1 MDFLSDPTPLNA
13 QLTRRRKAA
22 MVVQM
27 LIGDGNTLSLAQLPE
42 SLQLVLT
49 DELAAL
55 RRVDRETVSAVA
67 EEFTAELE
75 AVGLTAPGT
84 RDGAIVALADHLS
97 PVLADRLRTQLESV
111 RNGDH
116 WPLVVDL
123 SVERILAIMQAESIE
138 VCAVT
143 LSKLPVGKAAEVLSK
158 TPGER
163 ARRITYAMSQTENI
177 VPDAVRRIGAALAL
191 DYAQPRDLAF
201 DKAPVQRLGAILNS
215 TATDTR
221 EDVLEGLG
229 HKDPDFATNVRKAIF
244 TFKDIAL
251 RVKPTDI
258 PNCIRNVEGDVL
270 TTAIAAGLSGDEPLV
285 ASAEFILSSLSQRM
299 AGQLREDAEERGRVK
314 KADAEKAM
322 AAITTVMREMA
333 DTGVITLI
341 DPDEVEDEEGAKTDE

>member
-1 MDFLSDPTPLNA
+1 MDFSPASTSTMV
-13 QLTRRRKAA
+13 LTRRRKAA

-27 LIGDGNTLSLAQLPE
+27 LIDDGAALSLGDLPE
-42 SLQLVLT
+42 TLQLALT
-49 DELAAL
+49 DELGAL
-55 RRVDRETVSAVA
+55 RRVDKATVSAVA

-75 AVGLTAPGT
+75 AIGLTGSGT

-97 PVLADRLRTQLESV
+97 PTLADQLRTQLDSV

-116 WPLVVDL
+116 WPIVVDL
-123 SVERILAIMQAESIE
+123 SVERIITIMSAESIE

-143 LSKLPVGKAAEVLSK
+143 LSKLPFGKAAEVLSK
-158 TPGER
+158 TPGDR

-177 VPDAVRRIGAALAL
+177 TPDAVRRIGAALAQ
-191 DYAQPRDLAF
+191 DYGQQRNVAF

-229 HKDPDFATNVRKAIF
+229 STDPDFASNVRKAIF
-244 TFKDIAL
+244 TFKDIAP

-258 PNCIRNVEGDVL
+258 PNCIRDVEGNVL
-270 TTAIAAGLSGDEPLV
+270 ITALAATLDGEESL
-285 ASAEFILSSLSQRM
+285 AKSAEFILSSLSQRM

-322 AAITTVMREMA
+322 AAVTASIREKA
-333 DTGVITLI
+333 DAGVITLI
-341 DPDEVEDEEGAKTDE
+341 DPDEANDEEDAETGE